1 MSKDQMEAAKAFE
14 AYMVEMMVKE
24 MRKTIPD
31 GMFSGESTEIFS
43 GLFDQEISKR
53 IAETGGFGFDEVMG
67 QALNGERL
75 APQPSSY
82 IPMVT
87 YQPVASNPA
96 ASVHDH
102 DHDHHHHHHHH
113 HDHGPGEMP
122 VEGVITSRFGLRSD
136 PFHGKTRHHKG
147 LDIAA
152 PTGTPIHPVRPGTVV
167 SSGERGGYGNVVV
180 LDHGDGTTSL
190 YAHCHEAQGQEGGQG
205 GLRRCHCDGRFDWSL
220 HGTSPPPGG
229 ASRWQGR
236 RSDGRIEA
244 LASKHRPLGQQ
255 DGPEMKFLL
264 QNSSNRP
271 KRECGGKA
279 HENSGLAS
287 AVSPDVDNRH
297 PGGPANNRQVVG
309 PKHASATQWG
319 KPSGCR
325 S

>member
-1 MSKDQMEAAKAFE
+1 MSIKPLTGADALTLHQMSEPASDSIRMSKDQMEAAKAFE

-82 IPMVT
+82 IPMAT
-87 YQPVASNPA
+87 YQTVASNPA

-102 DHDHHHHHHHH
+102 DHDHHDHH

-190 YAHCHEAQGQEGGQG
+190 YAHCHELKVKKGDKVAYGDVIATVGST
-205 GLRRCHCDGRFDWSL
+205 GRSTGPHL
-220 HGTSPPPGG
+220 HL
-229 ASRWQGR
+229 
-236 RSDGRIEA
+236 EV
-244 LASKHRPLGQQ
+244 HR
-255 DGPEMKFLL
+255 D
-264 QNSSNRP
+264 
-271 KRECGGKA
+271 GKA
-279 HENSGLAS
+279 VDPMAELKRSLRNTDHL
-287 AVSPDVDNRH
+287 VSRMDL
-297 PGGPANNRQVVG
+297 
-309 PKHASATQWG
+309 K
-319 KPSGCR
+319 
-325 S
+325 

>member
-1 MSKDQMEAAKAFE
+1 MSIKPLTGADALTLHQMSEPASDSIRMSKDQMEAAKAFE

-102 DHDHHHHHHHH
+102 DHDHHHHHH
-113 HDHGPGEMP
+113 DHGPGEMP

-136 PFHGKTRHHKG
+136 PFHVQGRHHKG

-152 PTGTPIHPVRPGTVV
+152 PTVPPFTQFVQELWSRRVSGAATVTSWFSTTGTVPLASMLTV
-167 SSGERGGYGNVVV
+167 TKLKVKK
-180 LDHGDGTTSL
+180 GTRWPTEMS
-190 YAHCHEAQGQEGGQG
+190 
-205 GLRRCHCDGRFDWSL
+205 LRR
-220 HGTSPPPGG
+220 
-229 ASRWQGR
+229 
-236 RSDGRIEA
+236 
-244 LASKHRPLGQQ
+244 
-255 DGPEMKFLL
+255 
-264 QNSSNRP
+264 
-271 KRECGGKA
+271 
-279 HENSGLAS
+279 
-287 AVSPDVDNRH
+287 
-297 PGGPANNRQVVG
+297 
-309 PKHASATQWG
+309 
-319 KPSGCR
+319 
-325 S
+325 

>member
-1 MSKDQMEAAKAFE
+1 MSIKPLSGADALTLHQMSEPASDSIRMSKDQMEAAKAFE

-102 DHDHHHHHHHH
+102 DHDHHHHHH
-113 HDHGPGEMP
+113 DHGPGEMP

-190 YAHCHEAQGQEGGQG
+190 YAHCHELKVKKGDKVAYGDVIATVGST
-205 GLRRCHCDGRFDWSL
+205 GRSTGPHL
-220 HGTSPPPGG
+220 HL
-229 ASRWQGR
+229 
-236 RSDGRIEA
+236 EV
-244 LASKHRPLGQQ
+244 HR
-255 DGPEMKFLL
+255 D
-264 QNSSNRP
+264 
-271 KRECGGKA
+271 GKA
-279 HENSGLAS
+279 VDPMAELKRSLRNTDHL
-287 AVSPDVDNRH
+287 VSRMD
-297 PGGPANNRQVVG
+297 
-309 PKHASATQWG
+309 PK
-319 KPSGCR
+319 
-325 S
+325 

>member
-1 MSKDQMEAAKAFE
+1 MSIKPLSGADALTLHQMSEPASDSIRMSKDQMEAAKAFE

-102 DHDHHHHHHHH
+102 DHDHHHHHH
-113 HDHGPGEMP
+113 DHGPGEMP
-122 VEGVITSRFGLRSD
+122 VEGVITSRFGLESD

-152 PTGTPIHPVRPGTVV
+152 PTGTPIHS
-167 SSGERGGYGNVVV
+167 SSG
-180 LDHGDGTTSL
+180 S
-190 YAHCHEAQGQEGGQG
+190 C
-205 GLRRCHCDGRFDWSL
+205 GLVR
-220 HGTSPPPGG
+220 
-229 ASRWQGR
+229 
-236 RSDGRIEA
+236 
-244 LASKHRPLGQQ
+244 
-255 DGPEMKFLL
+255 
-264 QNSSNRP
+264 
-271 KRECGGKA
+271 
-279 HENSGLAS
+279 
-287 AVSPDVDNRH
+287 
-297 PGGPANNRQVVG
+297 
-309 PKHASATQWG
+309 
-319 KPSGCR
+319 
-325 S
+325 

>member
-1 MSKDQMEAAKAFE
+1 MSIKPLSGADALTLHQMSEPASDSIRMSKDQMEAAKAFE

-190 YAHCHEAQGQEGGQG
+190 YAHCHELKVKKGDKVGYRDVIATVGST
-205 GLRRCHCDGRFDWSL
+205 GRSTGPHL
-220 HGTSPPPGG
+220 HL
-229 ASRWQGR
+229 
-236 RSDGRIEA
+236 EV
-244 LASKHRPLGQQ
+244 HR
-255 DGPEMKFLL
+255 D
-264 QNSSNRP
+264 
-271 KRECGGKA
+271 GKA
-279 HENSGLAS
+279 VDPMAELKRSLRNTDHL
-287 AVSPDVDNRH
+287 VSR
-297 PGGPANNRQVVG
+297 
-309 PKHASATQWG
+309 
-319 KPSGCR
+319 
-325 S
+325 

>member
-1 MSKDQMEAAKAFE
+1 MSIKPLSGADALTLHQMSEPASDSIRMSKDQMEAAKAFE

-190 YAHCHEAQGQEGGQG
+190 YAHCHELKVKKGDKVAYGDVIATVGST
-205 GLRRCHCDGRFDWSL
+205 GRSTGPHL
-220 HGTSPPPGG
+220 HL
-229 ASRWQGR
+229 
-236 RSDGRIEA
+236 EV
-244 LASKHRPLGQQ
+244 HR
-255 DGPEMKFLL
+255 D
-264 QNSSNRP
+264 
-271 KRECGGKA
+271 GKA
-279 HENSGLAS
+279 VDPMAELKRSLRNTDHL
-287 AVSPDVDNRH
+287 VSRMD
-297 PGGPANNRQVVG
+297 
-309 PKHASATQWG
+309 PK
-319 KPSGCR
+319 
-325 S
+325 

>member
-1 MSKDQMEAAKAFE
+1 MSIKPLTGADALTLHQMSEPASDSIRMSKDQMEAAKAFE

-82 IPMVT
+82 TPMVT

-96 ASVHDH
+96 ASVHD
-102 DHDHHHHHHHH
+102 HHH

-190 YAHCHEAQGQEGGQG
+190 YAHCHELKVKKGDKVAYGDVIATVGST
-205 GLRRCHCDGRFDWSL
+205 GRSTGPHL
-220 HGTSPPPGG
+220 HL
-229 ASRWQGR
+229 
-236 RSDGRIEA
+236 EV
-244 LASKHRPLGQQ
+244 HR
-255 DGPEMKFLL
+255 D
-264 QNSSNRP
+264 
-271 KRECGGKA
+271 GKA
-279 HENSGLAS
+279 VDPMAELKRSLRNTDHL
-287 AVSPDVDNRH
+287 VSRMDL
-297 PGGPANNRQVVG
+297 
-309 PKHASATQWG
+309 K
-319 KPSGCR
+319 
-325 S
+325 

>member
-1 MSKDQMEAAKAFE
+1 MSIKPLSGADALTLHQMSEPASDSIRMSKDQMEAAKAFE

-102 DHDHHHHHHHH
+102 DHDHHHLH

-190 YAHCHEAQGQEGGQG
+190 YAHCHELKVKKGDKVGYGDVIATVGST
-205 GLRRCHCDGRFDWSL
+205 GRSTGPHL
-220 HGTSPPPGG
+220 HL
-229 ASRWQGR
+229 
-236 RSDGRIEA
+236 EV
-244 LASKHRPLGQQ
+244 HR
-255 DGPEMKFLL
+255 D
-264 QNSSNRP
+264 
-271 KRECGGKA
+271 GKA
-279 HENSGLAS
+279 VDPMAELKRSLRNTDHL
-287 AVSPDVDNRH
+287 VSRMD
-297 PGGPANNRQVVG
+297 
-309 PKHASATQWG
+309 PK
-319 KPSGCR
+319 
-325 S
+325 

>member
-1 MSKDQMEAAKAFE
+1 MSIKPLSGADALTLHQMSEPASDSIRMSKDQMEAAKAFE

-96 ASVHDH
+96 ATVHDH
-102 DHDHHHHHHHH
+102 DHDHHHHH

-190 YAHCHEAQGQEGGQG
+190 YAHCHELKVKKGDKVAYGDVIATVGST
-205 GLRRCHCDGRFDWSL
+205 GRSTGPHL
-220 HGTSPPPGG
+220 HL
-229 ASRWQGR
+229 
-236 RSDGRIEA
+236 EV
-244 LASKHRPLGQQ
+244 HR
-255 DGPEMKFLL
+255 D
-264 QNSSNRP
+264 
-271 KRECGGKA
+271 GKA
-279 HENSGLAS
+279 VDPMAELKRSLRNTDHL
-287 AVSPDVDNRH
+287 VSRMD
-297 PGGPANNRQVVG
+297 
-309 PKHASATQWG
+309 PK
-319 KPSGCR
+319 
-325 S
+325 